1 MVYVEVS
8 FNAVNTFKTLSSIKI
23 CKPVDKSIESAVNV
37 SSVPA
42 SDLIPNGII
51 RSSKPFFGKD
61 CIV

>member
-23 CKPVDKSIESAVNV
+23 CKSAGKSIEYAVIV

-42 SDLIPNGII
+42 SVLIPNGII